1 MIFAC
6 TGVRFS
12 KWVAVS
18 YTERTQVV
26 ARINYFYR
34 VRVDIGDDNKFG
46 YASITQYDR
55 FGDKQPQIVTGFE
68 VDEDLYSSD

>member
-34 VRVDIGDDNKFG
+34 VRVDIGD
-46 YASITQYDR
+46 
-55 FGDKQPQIVTGFE
+55 
-68 VDEDLYSSD
+68 L